1 MNYRDLL
8 NIKYSIKYYFLLLI
22 LLFILLFI
30 FISNKKIMD
39 VYQTIGYVKDNNILI
54 NIPISNTMLSSL
66 DNVTIEDNKYYKN
79 DLVVSDI
86 LLDEINLINY
96 QEIEIGLNNDI
107 DDNLVV
113 PVTIYYN
120 EEKVLTKIKKLLF

>member
-1 MNYRDLL
+1 MNYHDLL

-54 NIPISNTMLSSL
+54 NIPISNTMLSNL
-66 DNVTIEDNKYYKN
+66 DNVTIENNKYYKN

-86 LLDEINLINY
+86 LLDEINVINY
-96 QEIEIGLNNDI
+96 QEIEISLNNDI

>member
-8 NIKYSIKYYFLLLI
+8 NMRYSIKYYVLLLI
-22 LLFILLFI
+22 LLFILLSVFL
-30 FISNKKIMD
+30 SNKKIVD
-39 VYQTIGYVKDNNILI
+39 VYQTMGYVKDNTIVI
-54 NIPISNTMLSSL
+54 NITLSDTLLNNL
-66 DNVTIEDNKYYKN
+66 DNITIDDSKYYIN
-79 DLVVSDI
+79 DLVISDI

-96 QEIEIGLNNDI
+96 QEIEINNYNNLE
-107 DDNLVV
+107 DNLIV

>member
-8 NIKYSIKYYFLLLI
+8 NIRYSIKYFILLLV
-22 LLFILLFI
+22 LLFILLFV
-30 FISNKKIMD
+30 FLSNKKIVD
-39 VYQTIGYVKDNNILI
+39 VYQTMGYVNDNTIVI
-54 NIPISNTMLSSL
+54 NIPLSDTLLNNL
-66 DNVTIEDNKYYKN
+66 DNITIDDNKYYIN
-79 DLVVSDI
+79 DLVISDI

-96 QEIEIGLNNDI
+96 QEIGINNYNNLE
-107 DDNLVV
+107 DNLIV